1 MIFQFIFS
9 TLLLIIML
17 LVLFLLLE
25 ETLKRLTNSMALHK
39 LKRVIVMPGVIVF
52 VFSILTI
59 ITYKIV

>member
-25 ETLKRLTNSMALHK
+25 ETLKRLTNSMVLHK
-39 LKRVIVMPGVIVF
+39 LKRVIVMPGFIVF